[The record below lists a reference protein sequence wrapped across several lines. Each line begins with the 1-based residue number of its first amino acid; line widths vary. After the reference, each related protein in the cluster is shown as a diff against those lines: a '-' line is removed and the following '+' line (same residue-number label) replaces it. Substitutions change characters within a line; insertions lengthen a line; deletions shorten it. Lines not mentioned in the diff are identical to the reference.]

1 MRAREEESHTF
12 SFHEDNLAVFTCAL
26 YFSSEG
32 STICYKQWKYKKINR
47 DP

>member
-12 SFHEDNLAVFTCAL
+12 SFNEDNLAVFTCAL